1 MLKTLQ
7 QTQLPFAETKA
18 GCSADIRDICSSSS
32 VLEQWPRSRASL
44 TIGLWVICFAAGC
57 AAPAVRLE
65 MPILSA
71 TPNPS
76 TDGAY
81 TVSWTPI
88 RGASKYQLY
97 EDGKVSY
104 VGARRSHSY
113 VDKAEGTYTYA
124 LSYCVTALGI
134 EACNFRAAVADV
146 TVTVTH
152 R

>member
-1 MLKTLQ
+1 
-7 QTQLPFAETKA
+7 
-18 GCSADIRDICSSSS
+18 
-32 VLEQWPRSRASL
+32 
-44 TIGLWVICFAAGC
+44 
-57 AAPAVRLE
+57 
-65 MPILSA
+65 MPVLSA

-76 TDGAY
+76 IDGSY

-113 VDKAEGTYTYA
+113 VDKAEGAYTYA

-134 EACNFRAAVADV
+134 EACNFRAAVADL